1 MEEKSF
7 LRAPDSEIGFRS
19 TTTPSSG
26 STADGIKRYSRR
38 EIQDIGHMV
47 TDSDGVEIP
56 EEIIRREDARGMTH
70 GGEKEGKDNW
80 RTRNSPPRQQLDR
93 GDRRKQKT
101 KELEVPIEPLVAS
114 ASSWSVNVKGD
125 ISDDQKKI
133 RQIKSILNK
142 LTLEKYDSLYAKLIE
157 LEIESKTHVEELIKD
172 LFLKATTQHHFIEMY
187 TRLCYQFSEYW
198 SNKKMEELQEAGEDE
213 DAQESKKA
221 KNEFKYL
228 LISRCQ
234 DLFEKMATKPE
245 GLDEIEDEEAR
256 FEAHVLWKKKMI
268 GNVKF
273 VGQLM
278 NRNMLSKSILVK
290 CTSGLLENGAS
301 ECLETLAAFLHTIG
315 PEFDKDDFKKKDE
328 LDKCFN
334 KVKKLSEDTVSYSMR
349 IRTLLLD
356 VLDQRAK
363 GWPNCSTGPQK
374 LDEVKEV
381 WAQEHGLNK
390 ERSGATIP
398 KVEKDPE
405 EFQVVKKGRK
415 GR

>member
-1 MEEKSF
+1 M
-7 LRAPDSEIGFRS
+7 
-19 TTTPSSG
+19 
-26 STADGIKRYSRR
+26 
-38 EIQDIGHMV
+38 QDIGLSI
-47 TDSDGVEIP
+47 TDSTGVEIP
-56 EEIIRREDARGMTH
+56 EEIMRREDSARGMQY

-80 RTRNSPPRQQLDR
+80 RTRDSPPRQQLDR

-101 KELEVPIEPLVAS
+101 KDLEPVEPLVPS
-114 ASSWSVNVKGD
+114 ASSWSVGVKGD

-187 TRLCYQFSEYW
+187 TRLCCQFSEYW
-198 SNKKMEELQEAGEDE
+198 SKKKLEELEDAGGDE
-213 DAQESKKA
+213 DAMESKRA

-245 GLDEIEDEEAR
+245 GLDEIEDEDAR

-278 NRNMLSKSILVK
+278 NRNMVSKSILVK

-334 KVKKLSEDTVSYSMR
+334 KVKKLSEDTSYSMR

-381 WAQEHGLNK
+381 WAQDHGIK
-390 ERSGATIP
+390 QEKSGASVP